1 MSSVLVVTSSLSGP
15 ASVSNQL
22 VERTV
27 AELRAANPGVRVTT
41 RDLGRSPI
49 PHLDGDTV
57 AGVRAEPTTEA
68 ARAARA
74 LSDELV
80 AELKRADIIVV
91 GAPMYNFGIPS
102 TLKTWFDY
110 VLRAGV
116 TFRYTETGP
125 VGLVE
130 GKRAIVVLSRGGFY
144 SEGPAQ
150 SFDSQE
156 PHLRTLF
163 GFIGVTDVTFV
174 RAERLATA
182 AEQSIA
188 DARATI
194 ARVVAG
200 ENRAA

>member
-1 MSSVLVVTSSLSGP
+1 MSNVLVLTSSLSGP
-15 ASVSNQL
+15 ASVSNRL

-27 AELRAANPGVRVTT
+27 AELRAANPGVQVTA
-41 RDLGRSPI
+41 RDLGGSPI
-49 PHLDGDTV
+49 PHLDGETV
-57 AGVRAEPTTEA
+57 AGVRAEPATDAE
-68 ARAARA
+68 RAARV

-116 TFRYTETGP
+116 TFSYTENGP

-130 GKRAIVVLSRGGFY
+130 GKRAIVILSRGGAY
-144 SEGPAQ
+144 SEGPAKA
-150 SFDSQE
+150 FDSQE

-163 GFIGVTDVTFV
+163 GFMGVTDVTFL
-174 RAERLATA
+174 RAESLAMA

-188 DARATI
+188 DAQAAI
-194 ARVVAG
+194 AQVVAG
-200 ENRAA
+200 LRKAA

>member
-1 MSSVLVVTSSLSGP
+1 MSNVLVLTSSLSGP

-27 AELRAANPGVRVTT
+27 AELRAANPGVQVTV
-41 RDLGRSPI
+41 RDLGGSPI
-49 PHLDGDTV
+49 PHLDGGTV
-57 AGVRAEPTTEA
+57 AGVRAEPATDAE
-68 ARAARA
+68 RAARV

-80 AELKRADIIVV
+80 AELKRADTIVV

-116 TFRYTETGP
+116 TFSYTEKGP

-130 GKRAIVVLSRGGFY
+130 GKRAIVILSRGGAY
-144 SEGPAQ
+144 SEGPAKL
-150 SFDSQE
+150 FDSQE

-163 GFIGVTDVTFV
+163 GFMGVTDVTFV
-174 RAERLATA
+174 RAESLAMA

-194 ARVVAG
+194 AQVVAG
-200 ENRAA
+200 LRKAA